1 MKILGGRPMRLIR
14 TMFTDN
20 VSGRSVGLYEDTRGR
35 QWMAE
40 GPWSLFRVSHA
51 DQPEPTIRKTRD
63 GQAMVDTGHRW
74 IPITEQAP
82 PSGPKLLLI
91 DRKYGVAVLGSYT
104 KNGTWTHWAALPTF
118 QD

>member
-1 MKILGGRPMRLIR
+1 MRILGGRPMRLIEPL
-14 TMFTDN
+14 FTDT
-20 VSGRSVGLYEDTRGR
+20 VSGKAVGLYEDTLGR

-40 GPWSLFRVSHA
+40 GPWSLFRVRSH
-51 DQPEPTIRKTRD
+51 PRETIRPTRD
-63 GQAMVDTGHRW
+63 GQAMVDPGHRW

-104 KNGTWTHWAALPTF
+104 KNGTWTHWAALPKF